1 MFTSLTRFIKNVMEA
16 KIESIFAI
24 AAALL
29 VLFTAMME
37 PYISVGIAV
46 TLLVALVIYKFVERQ
61 KQEKG
66 YLNG

>member
-1 MFTSLTRFIKNVMEA
+1 MSLTRFIKNVVKTEM
-16 KIESIFAI
+16 ESIFAI
-24 AAALL
+24 AAAIL
-29 VLFTAMME
+29 VLFAVMMD

-46 TLLVALVIYKFVERQ
+46 TLLVALGIYEFVKRQ